1 MVKSFCNKIWNIPEQ
16 CKEKADEIKSVVRSN
31 LLAKILVN
39 RGFESA
45 EEVQAFTNAKLRNT
59 IPDPSLLL
67 DMDKAVERVIV
78 AIQNKQNIMILG
90 DYDVDGITSTALM
103 VKYLRLIG
111 INPKYYIPNRFSDGY
126 GVSKNAISKAIDNQ
140 SKLVIAVDSGTNSID
155 EIAEAKKN
163 GIDFVILDHHAQLS
177 DKLPQATAVVNPNR
191 HDQSEIGLSYI
202 KHLCAAG
209 VVFLFLIALQRK
221 LKEIGFFSDQ
231 AIPNLLDFTDIIA
244 IGTLCDVM
252 ELKGI
257 NRAVVKYVLTK
268 GEYSLGIRS
277 LMSLFNLEQI
287 ALPEDLSF
295 FIGPAI
301 NAAGR
306 VGDPHIALN
315 LLLEEDP
322 VQSQKI
328 ANCLIEFNQQRKSI
342 ERQLLADAMDM
353 ISTQNLDSKRGI
365 CVYGESWNEGV
376 IGIVAGKLKDKF
388 QKPTFVI
395 SFDNNGSG
403 KGSAR
408 SVNGIHLGQFLQK
421 ASIAGIISA
430 GGGHALAGGFSIQ
443 KDKIKEF
450 QQFIEEQVEGEFINE
465 LNIDYTLTAMSDLDA
480 IYEEISP
487 LEPFGKGIEKPIF
500 CFKRVKITNI
510 RKSKSG
516 GHLLLNFSGEFGN
529 GHLRAILFHIN
540 SKKEWV
546 DLIEK
551 NSNELLDI
559 AGTINPSLQF
569 GSSIII
575 EDARASKDYL

>member
-1 MVKSFCNKIWNIPEQ
+1 MVTSFCNKVWNFPAQDNENVQ
-16 CKEKADEIKSVVRSN
+16 EIKSIVRSN

-39 RGFESA
+39 RGFKEA
-45 EEVQAFTNAKLRNT
+45 GEVNAFTNATLRNT

-67 DMDKAVERVIV
+67 DMDNAVERVIM

-126 GVSKNAISKAIDNQ
+126 GVSQNAISKALENQ
-140 SKLVIAVDSGTNSID
+140 SELVIAVDSGTNSIY
-155 EIAEAKKN
+155 EIEEAKQH
-163 GIDFVILDHHAQLS
+163 GVEFVILDHHMQLS
-177 DKLPQATAVVNPNR
+177 NKLPQATAVVNPNR
-191 HDQSEIGLSYI
+191 HDQSEIKFSYI

-221 LKEIGFFSDQ
+221 LKEIGFFTSQ
-231 AIPNLLDFTDIIA
+231 AIPNLLDYADIVA
-244 IGTLCDVM
+244 LGTLCDVM
-252 ELKGI
+252 ELRGV
-257 NRAVVKYVLTK
+257 NRAIVKYVLTN

-277 LMSLFNLEQI
+277 LMLLFNLEQI
-287 ALPEDLSF
+287 TSPEDLSF

-306 VGDPHIALN
+306 VGEPHVALN

-322 VQSQKI
+322 VRSQKI
-328 ANCLIEFNQQRKSI
+328 AMCLVEFNQQRKSI
-342 ERQLLADAMDM
+342 ESQLLADAMNK
-353 ISTQNLDSKRGI
+353 ISTQNLDSTRGI
-365 CVYGESWNEGV
+365 CVYGENWNEGV

-395 SFDNNGSG
+395 SFSENGIG

-421 ASIAGIISA
+421 ANIAGITSA

-443 KDKIKEF
+443 KDKIEEF
-450 QQFIEEQVEGEFINE
+450 QQFIETQIEGEFINE
-465 LNIDYTLTAMSDLDA
+465 LNIDYTLTAMSDLDT

-510 RKSKSG
+510 RQSKSG

-529 GHLRAILFHIN
+529 GNIRAILFHIN
-540 SKKEWV
+540 SKKEFV
-546 DLIEK
+546 ALLEK
-551 NSNELLDI
+551 NSDVLLDI

-575 EDARASKDYL
+575 EDARVSSDYI

>member
-1 MVKSFCNKIWNIPEQ
+1 MVKSFCNRIWNFPTQ
-16 CKEKADEIKSVVRSN
+16 YNEKIEEIKSAVGSN
-31 LLAKILVN
+31 LLAKILIN
-39 RGFESA
+39 RGFESVD
-45 EEVQAFTNAKLRNT
+45 EVNAFTNAKLRNT

-67 DMDKAVERVIV
+67 DMDKAVERVIG

-90 DYDVDGITSTALM
+90 DYDVDGITSTALI

-111 INPKYYIPNRFSDGY
+111 ISPKYYIPNRFSDGY
-126 GVSKNAISKAIDNQ
+126 GVSQNTISKAIDNQ
-140 SKLVIAVDSGTNSID
+140 SKLVVAVDSGTNSID
-155 EIAEAKKN
+155 EIEEAQKS
-163 GIDFVILDHHAQLS
+163 GMDFVVLDHHAQLS
-177 DKLPQATAVVNPNR
+177 DKLPQAIAIVNPNR
-191 HDQSEIGLSYI
+191 HDQSEIGFSYI

-221 LKEIGFFSDQ
+221 LKEIGFFSDH
-231 AIPNLLDFTDIIA
+231 AIPNLLDFADIIA

-252 ELKGI
+252 ELRGI

-277 LMSLFNLEQI
+277 LMSLFNLDQI
-287 ALPEDLSF
+287 ASPEDLSF

-322 VQSQKI
+322 VRSQKI
-328 ANCLIEFNQQRKSI
+328 ATCLIELNQQRKSI
-342 ERQLLADAMDM
+342 ERQLFADAMNM
-353 ISTQNLDSKRGI
+353 IAAQNLDAKRGI
-365 CVYGESWNEGV
+365 CVYGENWNEGV

-388 QKPTFVI
+388 QRPAFVI
-395 SFDNNGSG
+395 SFAQNGSG

-408 SVNGIHLGQFLQK
+408 SVNGMHLGQFLQK
-421 ASIAGIISA
+421 ATVAGIISA

-443 KDKIKEF
+443 KDKIEEF
-450 QQFIEEQVEGEFINE
+450 LRFIDEQVEGEFINE

-480 IYEEISP
+480 IYEEISR
-487 LEPFGKGIEKPIF
+487 LGPFGKGVEKPIF

-510 RKSKSG
+510 RRSKSG

-529 GHLRAILFHIN
+529 GNIRAILFHIN
-540 SKKEWV
+540 SKKDWIE
-546 DLIEK
+546 LIEK
-551 NSNELLDI
+551 NSNALLDI
-559 AGTINPSLQF
+559 VGTINPSLQF
-569 GSSIII
+569 GASIIV
-575 EDARASKDYL
+575 EDARVNQDSL